1 MKMIMAVMPY
11 DEAEFV
17 LNAMII
23 AGFGT
28 TFAETHGGMLRQSQL
43 TVFTAIDDDQVDE
56 ALCIIRDNCRV
67 DVLDKRAQVGPP
79 DAEVAKRGSSKAGG
93 AVVFCWDIDRM
104 EIY

>member
-1 MKMIMAVMPY
+1 MKMVMAVMPY

-17 LNAMII
+17 LNALVI

-28 TFAETHGGMLRQSQL
+28 TFAETHGGMLRQTQVSI
-43 TVFTAIDDDQVDE
+43 FTAVKDDQLDE
-56 ALCIIRDNCRV
+56 AFCIIRDNCRV
-67 DVLDKRAQVGPP
+67 DIVETRTQVANPGGE
-79 DAEVAKRGSSKAGG
+79 AVKQGSSKSGG

>member
-1 MKMIMAVMPY
+1 MKMVMAVMPY

-17 LNAMII
+17 LNALII

-43 TVFTAIDDDQVDE
+43 SIFTAVGDDQVDE
-56 ALCIIRDNCRV
+56 ALAIIRDNCRV
-67 DVLDKRAQVGPP
+67 DILDKRTQADSSDAGEVKKGPRK
-79 DAEVAKRGSSKAGG
+79 EGG

-104 EIY
+104 EIF